1 MKVYLNGNYVEDSE
15 ACISIFDRGFMFG
28 DGVYEVI
35 PVYGGRLFRLSQH
48 LLRLRHSLD
57 AIGLPVDL
65 NDEQITE
72 IFTALLNG
80 RSGDAS
86 IYLQIS
92 RGAAPRNH
100 SFPDGPTP
108 TVLAYAQ
115 DLVYPDEALRSTGVG
130 AVTLPDQ
137 RWHRCDIKSVSLLA
151 NVLAR
156 QHAAE
161 QDAMEAILVRDG
173 YVTEGAASTLFMVRD
188 GAIVTPPNGHAIL
201 PGITRELI
209 VELARDNGMTLRE
222 EEIEEPELHAA
233 DEIWLASSTKEV
245 LPVTRLNGQTVAD
258 GLPGEVYQ
266 RITQLYDEFKHRFRG
281 GQLA

>member
-1 MKVYLNGNYVEDSE
+1 MKVYLNGNFVDDSE

-48 LLRLRHSLD
+48 LLRLRHSLQ
-57 AIGLPVDL
+57 AIGLSLDL
-65 NDEQITE
+65 DDEQITD

-80 RSGDAS
+80 RTGDAS
-86 IYLQIS
+86 IYLQVS

-115 DLVYPDEALRSTGVG
+115 DLVYPDEALRSSGVG
-130 AVTLPDQ
+130 AVTFPDQ
-137 RWHRCDIKSVSLLA
+137 RWQRCDIKSVSLLA

-156 QHAAE
+156 QYAAE
-161 QDAMEAILVRDG
+161 HDAMEAILLRDG
-173 YVTEGAASTLFMVRD
+173 YVTEGAASTLFMVSE
-188 GAIVTPPNGHAIL
+188 GVVVTTPNGHAIL

-209 VELARDNGMTLRE
+209 VELARDNGMALRE
-222 EEIEEPELHAA
+222 AEIQEQELHAA
-233 DEIWLASSTKEV
+233 DELWLASSTKEV
-245 LPVTRLNGQTVAD
+245 LPVTRLNGHDVAD
-258 GLPGEVYQ
+258 GCPGEVYQ
-266 RITQLYDEFKHRFRG
+266 RITRLYDEFKRRFRD